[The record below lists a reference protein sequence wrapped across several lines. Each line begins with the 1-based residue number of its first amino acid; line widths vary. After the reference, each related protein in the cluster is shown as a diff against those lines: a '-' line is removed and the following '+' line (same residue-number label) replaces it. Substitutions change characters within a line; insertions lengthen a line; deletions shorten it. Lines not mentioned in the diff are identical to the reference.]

1 MVRVVRNDRGQAL
14 VLVLLLTTVIFMI
27 GSAAVAMG
35 TAARKNAT
43 LETWQKKAYYI
54 AEAGIE
60 KALAD
65 LRQKLIITPELRF
78 EEFRI
83 DDEPYADG
91 VIDEVKVEP
100 VEVKPDGSNTYL
112 ITSSAYY
119 PANGGT
125 RARKTVRVKVKVV
138 PDPFLSY
145 GGPGLKSDTNVQVKA
160 AIADYEGSIVA
171 RSGNLTLASS
181 IQDCR
186 GGLYAGGD
194 VTLNGLV
201 TGGEGE
207 IKAGKN
213 VTITGFTSTW
223 SGEIWAGQ
231 DVIIQSWWPAGE
243 VTVHENCG
251 AEIPGFPIPEFPAVD
266 KNSPWY
272 ARVKNEA
279 VSKGQYFED
288 ATQFLDD
295 DPEFGSGK
303 GIHWRYSVS
312 IVKFFDYV
320 FVTVN
325 VYGAELPL
333 NGMYVVGG
341 ALTLDLDAYTAAYSR
356 WRQRMIT
363 RYQQRYPGKSVRVTF
378 LNTSLSLAVKADQP
392 TTLVADTVKLHEGFM
407 GLFGVDTSGIKNS
420 FGLFAVAG
428 NVTYNAALGTGG
440 RLAVMTA
447 GTFDC
452 NVGIGAELKFD
463 WVAARQDIEID
474 ALINLNAA
482 RASVPPGTPV
492 GYQIVAW
499 E

>member
-1 MVRVVRNDRGQAL
+1 MLRDQRGQAL
-14 VLVLLLTTVIFMI
+14 VLVLILTTVIFMI

-60 KALAD
+60 MALAD
-65 LRQKLIITPELRF
+65 LRRRLIYPAPNF

-83 DDEPYADG
+83 DDKNKDYAG
-91 VIDEVKVEP
+91 GRIDEVTVTKETSGN
-100 VEVKPDGSNTYL
+100 DIFYT

-119 PANGGT
+119 PASGGT
-125 RARKTVRVKVKVV
+125 RARKTIRVKVKVV

-145 GGPGLKSDTNVQVKA
+145 GGPGLKSDTNVQVRA

-171 RSGNLTLASS
+171 RSGNLTLESS
-181 IQDCR
+181 IQDWR

-194 VTLNGLV
+194 VTLSGLV
-201 TGGEGE
+201 AGGEGE
-207 IKAGKN
+207 IKAGRN

-251 AEIPGFPIPEFPAVD
+251 AEIPGFPIPEFPVVD
-266 KNSPWY
+266 KNSLWY

-279 VSKGQYFED
+279 VSKGQYFEN

-303 GIHWRYSVS
+303 GIHWRYSES
-312 IVKFFDYV
+312 IVVFLDYV

-333 NGMYVVGG
+333 NGLYVVGG
-341 ALTLDLDAYTAAYSR
+341 ALTLDPDAYTAAYNR

-378 LNTSLSLAVKADQP
+378 FNTSLSLAVKADQP
-392 TTLVADTVKLHEGFM
+392 TTLVADSVKLDEGFM

-428 NVTYNAALGTGG
+428 NVTYDAAMGTGG

-463 WVAARQDIEID
+463 WVAAKQDIEID
-474 ALINLNAA
+474 AIINLNAA
-482 RASVPPGTPV
+482 QASVPPGTPV
-492 GYQIVAW
+492 GYRIVAW